1 MASAIP
7 SCRTLENFSGENQ
20 NAASF
25 DRFADG
31 FMHWVYRSSLS
42 NAFVAMV
49 NDFTFCGFI
58 CLANDTDW
66 SVAWSQNARADMD
79 QRDYANQAG
88 STGHDHFIWWFY
100 IYGTVVCRIYA
111 SAWMDVW
118 VLWVY
123 QLFCGCKFVFISFGV
138 PVVTGKR
145 CYTFCG
151 SVIGKTIL
159 AHCYNHWWR
168 CKRNP
173 LFNATG
179 MDMDDF
185 RLHITF

>member
-79 QRDYANQAG
+79 QRDHANQAG

-118 VLWVY
+118 ILRVY
-123 QLFCGCKFVFISFGV
+123 
-138 PVVTGKR
+138 
-145 CYTFCG
+145 
-151 SVIGKTIL
+151 
-159 AHCYNHWWR
+159 
-168 CKRNP
+168 
-173 LFNATG
+173 
-179 MDMDDF
+179 
-185 RLHITF
+185 

>member
-1 MASAIP
+1 MASAIA

-20 NAASF
+20 NADSV

-79 QRDYANQAG
+79 QRDHANQAG
-88 STGHDHFIWWFY
+88 STGHDHFIWWSC

-111 SAWMDVW
+111 SGWMFG
-118 VLWVY
+118 
-123 QLFCGCKFVFISFGV
+123 FCGYISCFVVANLFLSVLAYLWLREKGV
-138 PVVTGKR
+138 T
-145 CYTFCG
+145 
-151 SVIGKTIL
+151 
-159 AHCYNHWWR
+159 
-168 CKRNP
+168 
-173 LFNATG
+173 LFAA
-179 MDMDDF
+179 
-185 RLHITF
+185 L

>member
-42 NAFVAMV
+42 NAFVAIV

-79 QRDYANQAG
+79 QRDHANQAG
-88 STGHDHFIWWFY
+88 STGHDHFIWWFC
-100 IYGTVVCRIYA
+100 IYGIVVCWIYA
-111 SAWMDVW
+111 SAWMDIG
-118 VLWVY
+118 VLWIYELFFVCKSVY
-123 QLFCGCKFVFISFGV
+123 ISVGVPLVTEKRCCHFGV
-138 PVVTGKR
+138 PIMTKNMW
-145 CYTFCG
+145 
-151 SVIGKTIL
+151 K
-159 AHCYNHWWR
+159 A
-168 CKRNP
+168 
-173 LFNATG
+173 
-179 MDMDDF
+179 
-185 RLHITF
+185 